1 MTGNRI
7 ADKITSAGKS
17 KEDDKTKKNTRNL
30 NSTERKQQIIDEL
43 TLFRT

>member
-30 NSTERKQQIIDEL
+30 ISTREKTTNNWWIDIV
-43 TLFRT
+43 

>member
-30 NSTERKQQIIDEL
+30 NSARENNK
-43 TLFRT
+43 